1 MFSYRF
7 SKHPDWV
14 MQIWLSCAIFFYL
27 PGYFALAE
35 HPPTDNKMPSNP
47 SVKTCFQ
54 TASEWLPE
62 LDLVADAAIIYGV
75 NPTFAKRSAS
85 WRERGYEIQ
94 FMTGAAWGGYQDYF
108 EGRFDGQTHFDEG
121 QVNRDGQ
128 TIWHGPGVP
137 YVVPT
142 AGFLN
147 YLKEII
153 KVAVDSGATTI
164 HLEEPEFWNR
174 AGYSEGFKREWLA
187 FYGTPWQP
195 QHESPAA
202 TYQSNKLKHFLY
214 VRALRELIE
223 FTHSYAVSKGRLVK
237 CFVPTHSLLNY
248 SAWKIV
254 SPEASL
260 AHIPGLDGYVGQV
273 WTGTART
280 PIYYEGVCRERT
292 FEAAYLEY
300 SSLDAMTRPT
310 GKQVY
315 FLTDPIED
323 DPDYSWENYKKNYED
338 TFVAQLLF
346 PQISQFEVL
355 PWPRRIF
362 LGKYK
367 VENRDSAEPIPADY
381 ATEILVLINSLNQMQ
396 QTQIKFPGT
405 HGIAVVQSNSLM
417 FQSFPEHADYQ
428 DPRLSNF
435 YGMALPL
442 VKHGIPVQL
451 VQLEH
456 LEQPGTLENVQVLL
470 LSYANMKPLKPEY
483 HRALAEWVRRGG
495 RLIYLGRDDDPFQR
509 VPEWW
514 NSNNHYPA
522 PSAHLFEALGL
533 SAVNFGQ
540 PVPVEKGAVLI
551 LRQNPA
557 EFVLEPR
564 GAELRK
570 WVAKMVA
577 LDGSANLDERNYFH
591 LTRGP
596 YEIIAV
602 LDESI
607 SEQAYEIRGNFI
619 DLFDSAL
626 PVIQQKIV
634 HPGER
639 VLLYN
644 LDARVEATSM
654 VPAAASR
661 VVEEKFGENL
671 ASLTL
676 RGPAAT
682 NGIAKIKLPRKPT
695 RISIK
700 NNLGDEVGQTAEWLE
715 QFKLLA
721 IKYPNLPEGIRVT
734 IELN

>member
-1 MFSYRF
+1 
-7 SKHPDWV
+7 
-14 MQIWLSCAIFFYL
+14 MQ
-27 PGYFALAE
+27 
-35 HPPTDNKMPSNP
+35 SNP

-62 LDLVADAAIIYGV
+62 LDLAADAAIVYGINSSFQARV
-75 NPTFAKRSAS
+75 AS

-121 QVNRDGQ
+121 QVNQAGE

-142 AGFLN
+142 AGFLK
-147 YLKEII
+147 YLKELI
-153 KVAVDSGATTI
+153 KVAVDAGATTI

-174 AGYSEGFKREWLA
+174 AGYSDGFKREWRA
-187 FYGTPWQP
+187 FYNAPWQP

-202 TYQSNKLKHFLY
+202 TYQSHKLKHFLY

-223 FTHSYAVSKGRLVK
+223 FTHSYAATQNRSVQ

-280 PIYYEGVCRERT
+280 PVYYEGVCRERT
-292 FEAAYLEY
+292 FESAYLEY
-300 SSLDAMTRPT
+300 GSLEAMTRPT

-338 TFVAQLLF
+338 TFVAQLLY
-346 PQISQFEVL
+346 PQISQYEVM

-367 VENRDSAEPIPADY
+367 VENRDTVESIPADY

-396 QTQIKFPGT
+396 QSKIRFPGT

-417 FQSFPEHADYQ
+417 FQSFPGHANYH
-428 DPRLSNF
+428 DPRFSNF

-442 VKHGIPVQL
+442 VKHGVPVQL

-456 LEQPGTLENVQVLL
+456 LEQPGTLENVKVLL
-470 LSYANMKPLKPEY
+470 LSYANMKPLKAEY
-483 HRALAEWVRRGG
+483 HQILADWVRRGG

-514 NSNNHYPA
+514 NLDQNYPA
-522 PSAHLFEALGL
+522 PSAHLFELL
-533 SAVNFGQ
+533 RVSDVNSGQ
-540 PVPVEKGAVLI
+540 PVSIGQGTVLI

-564 GAELRK
+564 GAELRH
-570 WVAKMVA
+570 WVAKMLA
-577 LDGSANLDERNYFH
+577 LDGHSQLEERNFFH

-602 LDESI
+602 LDESV
-607 SEQAYEIRGNFI
+607 SPQPYEIRGKFI
-619 DLFDSAL
+619 DLFDPTL
-626 PVIQQKIV
+626 PVIQQKKIQ
-634 HPGER
+634 PGER
-639 VLLYN
+639 ALLYN
-644 LDARVEATSM
+644 LDAPVQNASL

-661 VVEEKFGENL
+661 VIMEKSGKKS
-671 ASLTL
+671 ASITL
-676 RGPAAT
+676 RGPAGT
-682 NGIAKIKLPRKPT
+682 NGIAKIKLRRNPT
-695 RISIK
+695 RISIQDQ
-700 NNLGDEVGQTAEWLE
+700 LGKEVGQSTEWLE
-715 QFKLLA
+715 QFNLLS
-721 IKYPNLPEGIRVT
+721 IKYPNSPEGIRVT
-734 IELN
+734 IELE